1 MNDKFLLLLLATVI
15 TISTWLTNNVSNRLD
30 VLENSFAKSQVADL
44 SELNKLLNHLEDKVL
59 FNNNMIRE
67 IYAILEKQDE
77 SLRDVEDNLA
87 TWMEKELGKIHLRLD
102 NLPMGN

>member
-67 IYAILEKQDE
+67 IYGILEKQDE

>member
-1 MNDKFLLLLLATVI
+1 MATI
-15 TISTWLTNNVSNRLD
+15 FRFNISTRLD
-30 VLENSFAKSQVADL
+30 VLEDSMSKSQVTDL
-44 SELNKLLNHLEDKVL
+44 SELNKLLSSLEDRVL

-67 IYAILEKQDE
+67 IYGILERQDE

-87 TWMEKELGKIHLRLD
+87 TWIEKELGKIHLRLD

>member
-1 MNDKFLLLLLATVI
+1 MDNRFLLLLLATVI
-15 TISTWLTNNVSNRLD
+15 IISTWLTNNISTRLD
-30 VLENSFAKSQVADL
+30 VLEDSMAKTQIADL
-44 SELNKLLNHLEDKVL
+44 SELNKLINDLNDKVL

-67 IYAILEKQDE
+67 IYGILERQDE

-102 NLPMGN
+102 SLPMGN

>member
-1 MNDKFLLLLLATVI
+1 MNNKFLLLLLVTVI

-67 IYAILEKQDE
+67 IYGILEKQDE